1 MPKITLKQVQQ
12 TLSDLRTKMSA
23 YVQDVRYP
31 QYTVH
36 SKSTSMQADAEGR
49 KARAMV
55 SIEELIITA
64 RTAEILGKNT
74 ILRVTDG
81 GKALEILFV
90 NKQANVDVP
99 SELYGG

>member
-1 MPKITLKQVQQ
+1 MPKITLKAVVEK
-12 TLSDLRTKMSA
+12 LDVLKSKMQA

-90 NKQANVDVP
+90 TKQSTVDVP
-99 SELYGG
+99 VELYQ

>member
-1 MPKITLKQVQQ
+1 MPKITLKQVQEKLAVLTERMQ
-12 TLSDLRTKMSA
+12 Q
-23 YVQDVRYP
+23 YVHNVRYP
-31 QYTVH
+31 EFIVH
-36 SKSTSMQADAEGR
+36 SKSQSTQADAEGR

-55 SIEELIITA
+55 SIEELIVTA

-90 NKQANVDVP
+90 TKQATIAP
-99 SELYGG
+99 PGELYA